1 MTASATALTDTR
13 EMLIVHSLFR
23 RELRLAGSLVRG
35 VQPGDTRS
43 AQVAGDHLALVEH
56 VLHHHHTTEDE
67 LLWPLLTE
75 RVADELHPVVGLME
89 SQHTRVDRLL
99 EEIAQAR
106 PVWAA
111 APTRAAGEALADRY
125 DELYAG
131 LVEHLDAEETRVLPL
146 VSRCITPAEW
156 ARLSKAGQDS
166 VPRKH
171 RTLVVG
177 MLLHDSGPEG
187 EALLFGSAPA
197 PVRAIVPRLGR
208 RAYRQHALRVYG
220 SLPPVTSTD
229 LS

>member
-1 MTASATALTDTR
+1 MTASDTALTDTR

-35 VQPGDTRS
+35 VRPGDTRR
-43 AQVAGDHLALVEH
+43 AQVAGDHLALVED
-56 VLHHHHTTEDE
+56 VLHHHHTAEDE

-75 RVADELHPVVGLME
+75 RVAEELHPVVGLME
-89 SQHTRVDRLL
+89 AQHARVDGLL
-99 EEIAQAR
+99 AEIGQLRQAW
-106 PVWAA
+106 VQS
-111 APTRAAGEALADRY
+111 PTRAAGDALADRY
-125 DELYAG
+125 DALYAG

-156 ARLSKAGQDS
+156 ARLGKAGQAS

-171 RTLVVG
+171 RTLVLG
-177 MLLHDSGPEG
+177 MLLHDAGPEG
-187 EALLFGSAPA
+187 EALLFGAAPA

-208 RAYRQHALRVYG
+208 RAYRQHAVRVYG

-229 LS
+229 LT